1 MGVFYT
7 RDDLVRARAQWR
19 RAGKTVVFTHH
30 QHLPILHRMM
40 KSKFGGK
47 FDERFHPFD
56 DNDRALEWCENQ
68 LLAKHGHSRSA
79 NGPLKAEDY
88 ELLRGFTA
96 AELEI
101 VRPLLRSHSFHGGQA
116 IITAGAA
123 AREIFFL
130 SRGTVSVCL
139 HGGEHQRLASFS
151 PGMCFGEMAFIDGAP
166 RSADII
172 ADTDVECHSLGL
184 DDYTALGESRPA
196 LKIKLLEQLCLDL
209 TRKLRKA
216 NRELDVLD

>member
-1 MGVFYT
+1 ML
-7 RDDLVRARAQWR
+7 R
-19 RAGKTVVFTHH
+19 
-30 QHLPILHRMM
+30 RMM
-40 KSKFGGK
+40 KSKFGEK
-47 FDERFHPFD
+47 FDGRFHSFE

-68 LLAKHGHSRSA
+68 LLEKHGDTIFVKGA
-79 NGPLKAEDY
+79 LKVEDY
-88 ELLRGFTA
+88 ELLRALTP

-101 VRPLLRSHSFHGGQA
+101 IRPLLRSHSFKSGHKV
-116 IITAGAA
+116 ITAGAA

-130 SRGTVSVCL
+130 ARGTVSVYL
-139 HGGEHQRLASFS
+139 HGGENQRLATFS

-196 LKIKLLEQLCLDL
+196 LKIKLLEQLCRDL